1 MKIAI
6 LGCGP
11 SGLVAAH
18 AAMQLKMKKTV
29 RVFSRTDKSP
39 IYGAQY
45 LHQPIPGT
53 LSGHAMAPEI
63 IRYVM
68 AGSPE
73 SYLRK
78 VYGDAWDGTINDDL
92 RDQAHV
98 AWDLRAT
105 YDELWFRYQD
115 LICEYEIPHREGRAD
130 GIAASLNPLFDNFDL
145 VVNTIPRPALCL
157 SPRVHHF
164 KSVDIWALGETPD
177 REFPIQC
184 RDNIIDYNGD
194 SNPAWYR
201 ASRIHGYSTVEWPG
215 HINRPPIPG
224 VARVKKPLSHSC
236 DCWQGRNIVHLGR
249 MGRWQNGRLVHV
261 VYADM
266 YEQLLLLGAKMGVA

>member
-18 AAMQLKMKKTV
+18 AASRLKIDKRV
-29 RVFSRTDKSP
+29 CVFSRKERSP

-53 LSGHAMAPEI
+53 MSGHGIDPEI
-63 IRYVM
+63 IRYIM
-68 AGSPE
+68 QGEPE

-78 VYGDAWDGTINDDL
+78 VYADAWDGTINDDL

-98 AWDLRAT
+98 AWDLRST
-105 YDELWFRYQD
+105 YDELWFRYESLVID
-115 LICEYEIPHREGRAD
+115 YDIPRRPD
-130 GIAASLNPLFDNFDL
+130 GIESCLNPLFESFDL
-145 VVNTIPRPALCL
+145 VVNTIPRPVLCL
-157 SPRVHHF
+157 QPRQHQF
-164 KSVDIWALGETPD
+164 RSVDIWALGEHPANT
-177 REFPIQC
+177 FPIECQ
-184 RDNIIDYNGD
+184 DNIITYNGD
-194 SNPAWYR
+194 SQPTWYR

-236 DCWQGRNIVHLGR
+236 DCWTDRPLVHLGR
-249 MGRWQNGRLVHV
+249 MGRWQNGRLVHH